1 MFTDFE
7 NPCHDMFFYDACDF
21 RYILTSSFEVSRDT
35 RIKLNN
41 LSTVKILIQ
50 IANIDLVLTIC
61 QDLS

>member
-1 MFTDFE
+1 MMFTDFE

-41 LSTVKILIQ
+41 INCKNTDTNS
-50 IANIDLVLTIC
+50 
-61 QDLS
+61 